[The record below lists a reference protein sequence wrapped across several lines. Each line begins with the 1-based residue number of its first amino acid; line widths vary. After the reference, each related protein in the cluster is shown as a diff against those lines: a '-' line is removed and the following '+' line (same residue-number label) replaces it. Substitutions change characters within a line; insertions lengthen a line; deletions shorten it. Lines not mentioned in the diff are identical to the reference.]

1 MQAMPPLLAALR
13 AVLAP
18 EQHRGE
24 IATAGWALKVNSH
37 RSLLLKEKF
46 FCHGRNYRAA
56 LRLVLKSSTV
66 VPLRRVAKAWG

>member
-37 RSLLLKEKF
+37 RSLLLK
-46 FCHGRNYRAA
+46 
-56 LRLVLKSSTV
+56 
-66 VPLRRVAKAWG
+66 